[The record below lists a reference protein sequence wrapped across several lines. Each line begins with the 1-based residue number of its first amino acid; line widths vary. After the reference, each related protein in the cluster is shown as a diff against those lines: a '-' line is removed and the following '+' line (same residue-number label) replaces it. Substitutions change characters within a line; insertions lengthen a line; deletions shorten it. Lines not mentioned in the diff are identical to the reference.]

1 MALRTLIS
9 KDRIQARISEMGK
22 EIARDFEGQELI
34 VLCVL
39 KGAVLFLADLI
50 RAIPM
55 DVAIDFIQ
63 VSSYGNQKESTGV
76 VTLRKEP
83 QMSMKDRPVLI
94 VEDIIDSGMSIHEVH
109 RYIRQIGAKSVKV
122 ATLLDKP
129 AQRRVP
135 FDADYVGFVIEP
147 AFVVGYGLDFDE
159 KYRNHPEVAILEE

>member
-1 MALRTLIS
+1 
-9 KDRIQARISEMGK
+9 
-22 EIARDFEGQELI
+22 
-34 VLCVL
+34 VL